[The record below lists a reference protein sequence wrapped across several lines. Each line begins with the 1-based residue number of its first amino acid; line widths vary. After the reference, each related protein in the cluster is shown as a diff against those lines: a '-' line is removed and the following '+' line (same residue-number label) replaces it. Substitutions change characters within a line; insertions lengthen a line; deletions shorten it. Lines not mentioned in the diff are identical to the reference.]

1 MAELLTL
8 VLIFIYI
15 AAIVLVLKIIEFFSP
30 RFAEYM
36 NRDVD
41 QEAVVR
47 ENYSNR

>member
-8 VLIFIYI
+8 LIIIIYLT
-15 AAIVLVLKIIEFFSP
+15 VVVSVLKIIEFFSP

-36 NRDVD
+36 NRDDD